1 MTTGGWIFLLISQA
15 FVWGLTL
22 RVVDDLL
29 ERLRAAP

>member
-1 MTTGGWIFLLISQA
+1 MSRTMPCVRIDGAI
-15 FVWGLTL
+15 VWGLTL